1 MHHGLEGRKRM
12 YNKMLSDVE
21 IDLVLEK
28 IERKK
33 EQHLVLYSYLTVR
46 RKRVIFYGQVFEN
59 RMVGVVGYL
68 SGMPFTALALYI
80 EKSGDLESLLS
91 FVKKELKFGLSE
103 VGTTILDDEQLKFL
117 QDHGKVVHGRRNV
130 LMKHVYQHALVDDYE
145 VVSLEGKHSIEVN
158 QLAKDVKMIAFSNE
172 EIISMPHVGIFKE
185 NRLVAMAG
193 FHVYDECLVEIGNIG
208 TIEEER
214 GNGYGKIVSSAVTRI
229 GKQKCDNVYL
239 YVFIENVPALK
250 TYEAIGYETVAYCNF
265 VEFAF

>member
-1 MHHGLEGRKRM
+1 ML
-12 YNKMLSDVE
+12 NKKLSDVE

-28 IERKK
+28 IAPKK

-46 RKRVIFYGQVFEN
+46 RKKVIFYGQVFEN
-59 RMVGVVGYL
+59 RMLGVVGYL
-68 SGMPFTALALYI
+68 KGMPFTALALYM
-80 EKSGDLESLLS
+80 EMDGDLESLLS
-91 FVKKELKFGLSE
+91 FVKKELIFGLSE
-103 VGTTILDDEQLKFL
+103 VGTTILDDKQLKFL
-117 QDHGKVVHGRRNV
+117 QDHEKVIHCRRNV
-130 LMKHVYQHALVDDYE
+130 LMKHVYQHALVDNYE
-145 VVSLEGKHSIEVN
+145 VVLLEGKDAIEVN

-172 EIISMPHVGIFKE
+172 EIKNMPHIGIFKE

-229 GKQKCDNVYL
+229 GKQKCDDVYL
-239 YVFIENVPALK
+239 YVFIENIPALK
-250 TYEAIGYETVAYCNF
+250 TYESIGYKTVAHCNF